1 MKQARNPQAQQASQT
16 ALQPA
21 EAALLDRFRRLKD
34 KQQSFVLRSI
44 GLLLMNESARPG
56 RKAEHAMIAVKWR
69 VQGSRPFKTIEEASG
84 IWENP
89 TGMRF
94 DVVDAASREAVQVSV
109 EDADVPG

>member
-1 MKQARNPQAQQASQT
+1 MKQTRKPQAQQASET
-16 ALQPA
+16 ALRPA

-56 RKAEHAMIAVKWR
+56 RKAEHALVAVKWR
-69 VQGSRPFKTIEEASG
+69 VQGDQPFKTIEQCAG
-84 IWENP
+84 VWENP

-94 DVVDAASREAVQVSV
+94 DIVDAFGRISV
-109 EDADVPG
+109 EEADVPG

>member
-1 MKQARNPQAQQASQT
+1 MKQTRKPQAQQASET
-16 ALQPA
+16 ALPPN

-56 RKAEHAMIAVKWR
+56 RKAEHAMVAVKWR
-69 VQGSRPFKTIEEASG
+69 AQGNTPIKTIEQCAG

-94 DVVDAASREAVQVSV
+94 NLV
-109 EDADVPG
+109 EGFEGIPVAEADVPG